1 METVR
6 NLQPTDAKGG
16 IGVVETRFEHFD
28 EPLEL
33 RCGDTLSGFTLA
45 WEQYGELNAARD
57 NVVLLFHALTGSHHA
72 AGTNHGVPGLGNA
85 WTDEMVV
92 GWWHEFIGPGRA
104 IDTDH
109 FCVICVNYIGGC
121 YGSTGPLSID
131 PATGERWGPS
141 FPRVRFSDSVRAAMR
156 LVDRLGIDV
165 LHAGIGPST
174 GGMAVLDLAVMF
186 PERVRNVVVVAA
198 GMEVT
203 PLQRIHNF
211 EQIQAIANDPRF
223 EGGHYPPGTE
233 LEGMKIAR
241 QINHKTFVS
250 LRTLRRRARNMVAE
264 ASGVPWYGVN
274 HPIESYMRH
283 QGRKFSARF
292 DANSYLR
299 ILDAWSQF
307 DLAAAAGAGSLRE
320 AFERCRDQRFLIFS
334 INSDVCYY
342 PEEQGDLMATLE
354 EAGVS
359 CMRIIVHSDKGH
371 DSFLLEPALYHPH
384 LTFLLE
390 GRGTWPES

>member
-6 NLQPTDAKGG
+6 NLQPTDASGG

-57 NVVLLFHALTGSHHA
+57 NAVLLFHALTGSHHA

-131 PATGERWGPS
+131 PATGERWGPT

-211 EQIQAIANDPRF
+211 EQIQAVANDPQF
-223 EGGHYPPGTE
+223 EGGEYPPGTE

-250 LRTLRRRARNMVAE
+250 LRTLRRRARNTVAE

-274 HPIESYMRH
+274 HPIESYMRY
-283 QGRKFSARF
+283 QGRKFAARF

-359 CMRIIVHSDKGH
+359 CMRSIVHSDKGH
-371 DSFLLEPALYHPH
+371 NSFPLEQAPYDPH
-384 LTFLLE
+384 LTFMLE
-390 GRGTWPES
+390 GRASWP

>member
-6 NLQPTDAKGG
+6 NLQRTDASGG

-45 WEQYGELNAARD
+45 WEQYGELNAERD

-72 AGTNHGVPGLGNA
+72 AGTNHGVAGIGDA

-121 YGSTGPLSID
+121 YGSTGPLSTD
-131 PATGERWGPS
+131 PASGERWGPT

-174 GGMAVLDLAVMF
+174 GGMAVLDLAVMY

-223 EGGHYPPGTE
+223 DGGNYPPGTE

-283 QGRKFSARF
+283 QGRKFAARF

-342 PEEQGDLMATLE
+342 PEEQGELMATLE

-390 GRGTWPES
+390 GRGSWP